1 MTINVDDVFPENNF
15 FQMTESGPQIIKSSQ
30 LFGDKKVLLVGVPGA
45 FTPTCSEEHLPGYA
59 KSMEAF
65 KQKGVDKVVFVTPN
79 DPFVVK
85 SWSKG
90 FEESG
95 IEFISDGNGEFRKK
109 SGFEIDLSSAGL
121 GKRFTRFAILVENGI
136 VKKIFNEGS
145 PGLNISKAENVL
157 TEI

>member
-1 MTINVDDVFPENNF
+1 MIIDDFKVP
-15 FQMTESGPQIIKSSQ
+15 IIKKGVSSVSSLKSEFINKKII
-30 LFGDKKVLLVGVPGA
+30 LFGVPGA

-65 KQKGVDKVVFVTPN
+65 KQKGVDKVIFVTPN

-121 GKRFTRFAILVENGI
+121 GKRFTRFAILIENGI
-136 VKKIFNEGS
+136 VKKIFNEKG
-145 PGLNISKAENVL
+145 PGLDVSKAENVL
-157 TEI
+157 KSI

>member
-1 MTINVDDVFPENNF
+1 M
-15 FQMTESGPQIIKSSQ
+15 
-30 LFGDKKVLLVGVPGA
+30 LLVGVPGA

-65 KQKGVDKVVFVTPN
+65 KQKGVDKVIFVTPN

-109 SGFEIDLSSAGL
+109 VD
-121 GKRFTRFAILVENGI
+121 
-136 VKKIFNEGS
+136 
-145 PGLNISKAENVL
+145 
-157 TEI
+157 